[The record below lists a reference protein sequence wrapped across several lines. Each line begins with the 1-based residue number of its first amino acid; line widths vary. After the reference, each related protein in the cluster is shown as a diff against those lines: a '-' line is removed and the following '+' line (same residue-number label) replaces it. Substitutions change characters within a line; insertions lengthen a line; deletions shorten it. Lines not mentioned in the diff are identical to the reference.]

1 MNDMLDASATAG
13 PAPFH
18 WVRRNLGTI
27 TGATLCSIVILIAV
41 AAPYL
46 TSVDPNK
53 QNLMLALMPPGPDH
67 LLGTDQYGRDVL
79 SRIIWGAQI
88 SVQVAVLSTLLAM
101 IVGGIIGLISG
112 YYGGWIDSVVMRVM
126 DALLSFPTLIFGL
139 IVVALI
145 GSEVYHLII
154 AIALTS
160 VAPFARI
167 ARAPVLSLK
176 EQAFMEAGRALGFS
190 DARLIFRHLLPNI
203 VSQMLIMSSL
213 WMASAVRTEAS
224 LAFVG
229 LGVPPPTATWGGM
242 MRDGFT
248 YILEA
253 PWLTIWPGLMILIF
267 IMGLSILGDSLGDRI
282 DTRDQD

>member
-1 MNDMLDASATAG
+1 M
-13 PAPFH
+13 PAWR
-18 WVRRNLGTI
+18 WVRRNLGVLV
-27 TGATLCSIVILIAV
+27 GATLCAIV
-41 AAPYL
+41 AAIALGAPFIAPF
-46 TSVDPNK
+46 DPNK
-53 QNLMLALMPPGPDH
+53 QNLMLALMPPSADN

-79 SRIIWGAQI
+79 SRIVWGAQI

-101 IVGGIIGLISG
+101 VVGGVIGLISG
-112 YYGGWIDSVVMRVM
+112 YYGGWIDSAVMRVM
-126 DALLSFPTLIFGL
+126 DALLAFPTLIFGL

-145 GSEVYHLII
+145 GSELHHLII

-176 EQAFMEAGRALGFS
+176 EQAFIEAGRALGFS

-248 YILEA
+248 NILEA
-253 PWLTIWPGLMILIF
+253 PWLTIWPGLMILLF

-282 DTRDQD
+282 DTRDQE